1 MEKALKYLI
10 LKGISLLDYM
20 QPYHTQESIRQM
32 KAKQNLIELLFCR
45 LWLRFRQPNQIAL
58 FSNN

>member
-20 QPYHTQESIRQM
+20 QLYHTQESIRQM

-45 LWLRFRQPNQIAL
+45 LWLRFRQPNQIA
-58 FSNN
+58 FCSNN

>member
-20 QPYHTQESIRQM
+20 QLYHTQKSIRQM

-58 FSNN
+58 CSNN

>member
-20 QPYHTQESIRQM
+20 QLYHTQESIRQM

-45 LWLRFRQPNQIAL
+45 LWLCFRQPNQIAL

>member
-1 MEKALKYLI
+1 MGKAPKYLI

-20 QPYHTQESIRQM
+20 QLYHTQESIRQM